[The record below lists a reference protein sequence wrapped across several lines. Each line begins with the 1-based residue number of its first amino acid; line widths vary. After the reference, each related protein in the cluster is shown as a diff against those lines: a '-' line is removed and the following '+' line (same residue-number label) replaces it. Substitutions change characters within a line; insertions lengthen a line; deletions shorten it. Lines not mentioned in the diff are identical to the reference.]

1 MVGERPTTIYIEQI
15 KKGKRIASSQITAHV
30 FEAPQN
36 GMSRT
41 IWFSD
46 QNFRIFHDPI
56 QFLCTESFAI
66 NLIY

>member
-1 MVGERPTTIYIEQI
+1 MF
-15 KKGKRIASSQITAHV
+15 

>member
-1 MVGERPTTIYIEQI
+1 MYIEQI
-15 KKGKRIASSQITAHV
+15 IKGKRIASSQITAHFF

-41 IWFSD
+41 IWFSN

-56 QFLCTESFAI
+56 QFLCRESFAI